1 MCSSTLISFAALLVA
16 AASYWHSSLRP
27 AKIALDRLS
36 EQVGRGGINNF
47 PVVTRLGLDLSLV
60 NLGARAGLIRSIKV
74 KNVRAV
80 GAPDFAT
87 HAVGPAHS
95 ANEGTPSVSLDGEPE
110 RFPQTMEAGD
120 VRGITIGL
128 RLHGSFLGEEGS
140 SYLYGEDQ
148 QREVRARAEEL
159 AQLEEVSL
167 DVVCEY
173 RRGGGFWGQTDD
185 ETKTTITIPGEWFKE
200 PAARFWRGE
209 ANRPDLADLLGT
221 PPSGD

>member
-1 MCSSTLISFAALLVA
+1 MCSSTLISLAALLVA

-27 AKIALDRLS
+27 AKVALDRLS
-36 EQVGRGGINNF
+36 EHVSGGGINNF
-47 PVVTRLGLDLSLV
+47 PVVTRLEIELSLV

-74 KNVRAV
+74 ANVRAA
-80 GAPDFAT
+80 GAPAFAT
-87 HAVGPAHS
+87 YAIGGAHS
-95 ANEGTPSVSLDGEPE
+95 ANENSPSVSFDGEPG
-110 RFPQTMEAGD
+110 RFPQTIEAGD

-128 RLHGSFLGEEGS
+128 RLQGSFLGEEGS

-148 QREVRARAEEL
+148 QREVKARAEEL
-159 AQLEEVSL
+159 AQLEEVSF

-173 RRGGGFWGQTDD
+173 RRGGGFWGRTDD

-221 PPSGD
+221 PPGGD